1 MACVKVENEFEI
13 LARAKKVS
21 HIDGEG
27 LWNSFTRS
35 FSSPL
40 MACFDLIDNVFDASH
55 LRGTLNISLD
65 TRLDEYEGYDKKL
78 ELETNNGF
86 YMINNCDEK
95 VKSMKEILTV
105 FNSAKVH
112 KRIQIGEN
120 GVGVK
125 QGCATLSD
133 ISFVMSRN
141 KDIFSLGILAKQL
154 QKKTGIYL
162 PSFEFEFDR
171 EVTSLDLHSFLNTEV
186 SSICTL
192 NADIADVVVKY
203 GMGSLPKGIYR
214 LVQNLSR
221 LSTYEWEDQDSVFCL
236 CIHDLKHGEVGYFLR
251 QLTQNL
257 PKHYLHVPCDFEVFV
272 GDVRV
277 NFSHWSQRLANLTK
291 FTVRVAKDRC
301 IDTENVNGYNQ
312 DSSDDDEVDD
322 HSLNVY
328 LGFDTIRCKDKNT
341 VTHASIYYYSR
352 LFGRLIKYHP
362 DARGILRLIST
373 GSFFSQGL
381 TIIVDDRGGGK
392 CDLNDAH
399 QFYELVQNLI

>member
-1 MACVKVENEFEI
+1 MTRIKVENEFEI

-55 LRGTLNISLD
+55 LRGTLRIGLD
-65 TRLDEYEGYDKKL
+65 ARLDEYEGYDAEL
-78 ELETNNGF
+78 ELEANNGF

-105 FNSAKVH
+105 FNSQKVN

-141 KDIFSLGILAKQL
+141 KDIFSLGILAKKL

-171 EVTSLDLHSFLNTEV
+171 EVTHMDLHSFLSNEV

-192 NADIADVVVKY
+192 NADIAEVLVQY
-203 GMGSLPKGIYR
+203 GFGSLPKGIYR

-221 LSTYEWEDQDSVFCL
+221 LSTKAWKEEESVFCL
-236 CIHDLKHGEVGYFLR
+236 CIHNLKHGEAGYFLR

-272 GDVRV
+272 DEVRV
-277 NFSHWSQRLANLTK
+277 NFSHWSQRLANLTR
-291 FTVRVAKDRC
+291 FTVRIPKDRC
-301 IDTENVNGYNQ
+301 IDTENVNGYDE
-312 DSSDDDEVDD
+312 DSDGDETGD

-328 LGFDTIRCKDKNT
+328 LGFDAIRCKDKNAP
-341 VTHASIYYYSR
+341 THASIYYYSR
-352 LFGRLIKYHP
+352 LFGRLIKHHP
-362 DARGILRLIST
+362 DARGILRLMSS
-373 GSFFSQGL
+373 GSHFSQGL
-381 TIIVDDRGGGK
+381 TIIVDDRGGG
-392 CDLNDAH
+392 
-399 QFYELVQNLI
+399 ELSYLALK